1 MMGPGALYVAENGYL
16 LFQRKFFSLD
26 HKRTIVSLRK
36 KMQEYPDVIL
46 IVLAVI
52 TIITI
57 IYMLHSLAV

>member
-1 MMGPGALYVAENGYL
+1 M
-16 LFQRKFFSLD
+16 LFHLKFFSLGS
-26 HKRTIVSLRK
+26 KRTIVSMRK
-36 KMQEYPDVIL
+36 KIQEYPDVIL